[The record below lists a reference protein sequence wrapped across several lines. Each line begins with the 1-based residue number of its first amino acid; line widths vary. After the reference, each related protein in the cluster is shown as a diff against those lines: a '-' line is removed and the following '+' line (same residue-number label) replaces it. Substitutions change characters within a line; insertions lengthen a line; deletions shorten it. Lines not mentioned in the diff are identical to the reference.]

1 MNGPNT
7 STRASL
13 LPRNPHHLHPRGER
27 RGFHAQQS
35 CCAAIAADFPI
46 RGFQCAEDIAHSK
59 VFISAC
65 KVRAPTLEAVA
76 EEQAGNLTVVKVD
89 IDENPELATRFN
101 IQSIPTLIVFEG
113 GEAKKT
119 LKGLLPKRALL
130 DELAPFLA
138 KAVAVVS

>member
-1 MNGPNT
+1 
-7 STRASL
+7 
-13 LPRNPHHLHPRGER
+13 LP
-27 RGFHAQQS
+27 
-35 CCAAIAADFPI
+35 
-46 RGFQCAEDIAHSK
+46 HSK

-138 KAVAVVS
+138 KAEAVVS